1 MKTYIITLSAMEAV
15 TVGTYD
21 AERIEE
27 VYEYLSGEYPNYT
40 VLSIVEVPNRKLW
53 KEAKY

>member
-1 MKTYIITLSAMEAV
+1 MRTYIVTLSAMSANII
-15 TVGTYD
+15 GTYD

-40 VLSIVEVPNRKLW
+40 VHSIIEVPTLKL
-53 KEAKY
+53 